1 MSGPALLMRK
11 IKKNPKRTVALQT
24 EFAFVAD
31 SLGEAPK
38 QINCVGK
45 VRPSCYADRLP
56 SGCEKY
62 PEAPRQPSIQIE
74 GCSGDSQA
82 SFHSN
87 KFEDENQNAKRP
99 GQNDGL
105 SGR

>member
-1 MSGPALLMRK
+1 MRK

-74 GCSGDSQA
+74 GCSGDSLA
-82 SFHSN
+82 KGSELPLKS
-87 KFEDENQNAKRP
+87 KFETEKQNAKRP